1 MFNEYPYQNLQDIN
15 LDYIIKKL
23 KECIEK
29 TESIENYKEEH
40 EPEYLAL
47 KQLVDDLYT
56 GNFPP
61 EFIGSLYEWLE
72 DNALD
77 IIGRLSTMV
86 FFGLTEEG
94 YFIAYIPESW
104 NDITFKLRHLS
115 YRTSGSRLWPF
126 NNIILKEV

>member
-23 KECIEK
+23 KECIDKVEG
-29 TESIENYKEEH
+29 IEDYKSEH

-47 KQLVDDLYT
+47 KKLVDDLYT

-61 EFIGSLYEWLE
+61 EFLSSLYLWLE
-72 DNALD
+72 ENAVD

-86 FFGLTEEG
+86 FFGLTDSG
-94 YFIAYIPESW
+94 YFIAYVPESW
-104 NDITFKLRHLS
+104 NNITFNTTDYDIQITERPDIGYGHLVLS
-115 YRTSGSRLWPF
+115 Y
-126 NNIILKEV
+126 